1 MGFIE
6 NLRGFISQRKGVVDQ
21 LKSEDQV
28 KLSLVFPLLR
38 HLGYDTTNPTEIVPE
53 FTADHA
59 TKKGEKVDIAIIV
72 DDVPAILVECKA
84 PGQDLTAH
92 NGQLYR
98 YFSVTKAKF
107 AILTNGSD
115 YWFYS
120 DIDAPNKMDDRPF
133 MALNIFDASDNDLQ
147 ELHRFEKTSFNPV
160 QLAESAEQLK
170 RMNLMKGV
178 VASELRDPSDDLVK
192 LLSRSIYD
200 GRLTQSKL
208 EDYREITRKA
218 IREHL
223 RDYLNFNLQKA
234 MDRISDDGNGNET
247 AVVNPKSEDTQENH
261 TAEEVGITEEEED
274 ALRVLKAILARVVEP
289 ERISLRD
296 GKTYNTVLLDQ
307 KPRQRIAIFRFGK
320 RKKQIEIFDED
331 ETKVALDKPGDL
343 YRYAQAFENAVSRR
357 LI

>member
-1 MGFIE
+1 
-6 NLRGFISQRKGVVDQ
+6 
-21 LKSEDQV
+21 
-28 KLSLVFPLLR
+28 
-38 HLGYDTTNPTEIVPE
+38 
-53 FTADHA
+53 
-59 TKKGEKVDIAIIV
+59 
-72 DDVPAILVECKA
+72 
-84 PGQDLTAH
+84 
-92 NGQLYR
+92 
-98 YFSVTKAKF
+98 
-107 AILTNGSD
+107 
-115 YWFYS
+115 
-120 DIDAPNKMDDRPF
+120 
-133 MALNIFDASDNDLQ
+133 
-147 ELHRFEKTSFNPV
+147 
-160 QLAESAEQLK
+160 
-170 RMNLMKGV
+170 
-178 VASELRDPSDDLVK
+178 
-192 LLSRSIYD
+192 
-200 GRLTQSKL
+200 
-208 EDYREITRKA
+208 
-218 IREHL
+218 
-223 RDYLNFNLQKA
+223 